1 MEADGP
7 DVKRPRLDTHYP
19 PHSSVPP
26 PPPARY
32 HEPAPPPAYPPNT
45 LPPPPI
51 QGHPPS
57 VPGTPLGPRA
67 PRALPEPVNFSQHP
81 NQRPG
86 NAPPVTIPSRSYSVE
101 SLSRPPSNPSQP
113 SPIDTRP
120 RQLAVSGPP
129 EGPPHQQQQQQPPP
143 PPMDHGG
150 HHPGAYPNHDPHM
163 NGAPAPYPPPA
174 NHHNPYNGPPPP
186 MGPTQGY
193 HPSPYGQPG
202 VYGQAADYVGAGRK
216 RQVRAVQVRC
226 SSLSAVPPLPHSH
239 CNRPGLQQLPKPQA
253 EVRRSTTVPV
263 LPRVRAQVRVQ
274 GSATAQVSNFFFHR
288 PFRWRPAHRV
298 NLQARPNV
306 A

>member
-32 HEPAPPPAYPPNT
+32 HEPAPPPAAYPPNT

-51 QGHPPS
+51 QAHPPS

-67 PRALPEPVNFSQHP
+67 PRALPEPINFSQHP

-86 NAPPVTIPSRSYSVE
+86 NAPPVTIPSRSYSVD
-101 SLSRPPSNPSQP
+101 SLSRPPSNPNQP

-129 EGPPHQQQQQQPPP
+129 PPEGPHQQPPP

-163 NGAPAPYPPPA
+163 NGAAPAPYPPPA
-174 NHHNPYNGPPPP
+174 NHHNPYNGPPP
-186 MGPTQGY
+186 MGPTQSY
-193 HPSPYGQPG
+193 HPSPYAQPG

-216 RQVRAVQVRC
+216 RQVRAVQVC
-226 SSLSAVPPLPHSH
+226 WPSSAHITLYHTHITPV
-239 CNRPGLQQLPKPQA
+239 GLQQLPEPQA
-253 EVRRSTTVPV
+253 EMRRGAPMPV
-263 LPRVRAQVRVQ
+263 LPRVRPEMRVQ
-274 GSATAQVSNFFFHR
+274 GSTAAQVSNFFSFFTALLAACS
-288 PFRWRPAHRV
+288 PE
-298 NLQARPNV
+298 LQARSN
-306 A
+306 AT